1 MTNIVCC
8 WEGRALISRK
18 PLGNRDPIVGCAKTQ
33 PLITTWRKKFKYTHI
48 YIYKRIYRV
57 FFLLVRSKYVEKKP
71 PCTYHLFMFQY
82 PRDSNVLAY
91 FLIFLFHH
99 FFSLLGPFF
108 ERAPRFSQR
117 HVPVLSRWVFVWMTC
132 SLEQSGS
139 STLPTGV
146 CGMLFR
152 TIGINNINNGQCDRD
167 GSKTRRWPR
176 E

>member
-1 MTNIVCC
+1 M
-8 WEGRALISRK
+8 
-18 PLGNRDPIVGCAKTQ
+18 PLKT
-33 PLITTWRKKFKYTHI
+33 
-48 YIYKRIYRV
+48 
-57 FFLLVRSKYVEKKP
+57 
-71 PCTYHLFMFQY
+71 
-82 PRDSNVLAY
+82 
-91 FLIFLFHH
+91 FLFYNCSSSGVNTLGRQRWAWQVLSTDTQLGKYISSIYVIISKEQQCASILPDFFVPP